1 MLWPLAAYFAAV
13 IALVLGMILLS
24 HFLGQRH
31 REGATGEPYE
41 SGIVSHGSAR
51 VRLSARFYLV
61 AMFFVI
67 FDVEAAYLFAWS
79 VAVKETGWTGY
90 VEALVFLGILA
101 AALAYLW
108 GIGALDWGGKAAPRA
123 GRRVTE

>member
-1 MLWPLAAYFAAV
+1 MWPLAVYFAAV
-13 IALVLGMILLS
+13 IAVVLGMVLLS
-24 HFLGQRH
+24 HLLGQRH
-31 REGATGEPYE
+31 REAATGEPYE
-41 SGIVSHGSAR
+41 SGIVSQGSAR
-51 VRLSARFYLV
+51 VRFSARFYLV

-79 VAVKETGWTGY
+79 VAVPETGWTGY

-108 GIGALDWGGKAAPRA
+108 RIGALDWGGKAAFRA
-123 GRRVTE
+123 GRRTTG

>member
-13 IALVLGMILLS
+13 IALVLGMIVLS

-31 REGATGEPYE
+31 REEATGESYE
-41 SGIVSHGSAR
+41 SGVVSHGSAR
-51 VRLSARFYLV
+51 IRFSAKFYLV

-79 VAVKETGWTGY
+79 VAVPETGWAGY
-90 VEALVFLGILA
+90 VEALVFMGVLA

-108 GIGALDWGGKAAPRA
+108 GVGAFEWREREGTG
-123 GRRVTE
+123 